1 MSKERIL
8 TVRYGAVDIGT
19 NSCRLLIAEVD
30 QYRQLQPIYQ
40 VMETTRIG
48 EGMDG
53 SRLLGEEAMVR
64 TISCLGGFKEQLDR
78 MQVAKYRAVATSA
91 VREAANR
98 AEFEA
103 RAELETG
110 MDIEIIS
117 GHEEARL
124 SYEGVMRGL
133 ELDTTPLVVDLG
145 GGSTEFIFPDQNIL
159 LSVPLGA
166 VRATEA
172 HMHAWEMR
180 DQLTELACFKSRLE
194 HHPLVMVGGAA
205 STMVAIKKGM
215 VDYQPEL
222 VHGER
227 LSLAEIGDLYELL
240 ESLPLNIR
248 CRLPGLQPER
258 ADIINKGALIMLII
272 MEVLGKRE
280 IIVSESDILQGII
293 WSLADAD
300 R

>member
-1 MSKERIL
+1 M
-8 TVRYGAVDIGT
+8 RYGAVDIGT

-30 QYRQLQPIYQ
+30 QYRQIQPIYQ

-48 EGMDG
+48 EGMNG

-64 TISCLGGFKEQLDR
+64 TISCLGRFKEQMDKL
-78 MQVAKYRAVATSA
+78 QVAKFRAVATSA

-103 RAELETG
+103 RVERETG
-110 MDIEIIS
+110 MAMEIIS

-133 ELDTTPLVVDLG
+133 ELDTSPLVVDLG
-145 GGSTEFIFPDQNIL
+145 GGSTEFIFPELDMLI
-159 LSVPLGA
+159 SVPLGA

-172 HMHAWEMR
+172 KMSALQMR
-180 DQLTELACFKSRLE
+180 DSLKELSCFKDRLD
-194 HHPLVMVGGAA
+194 HHPMVMVGGAP

-215 VDYQPEL
+215 LDYRPDL

-227 LSLAEIGDLYELL
+227 LSFAEIGDLYELL
-240 ESLPLNIR
+240 ESLPLELR
-248 CRLPGLQPER
+248 RRLPGLQVER

-293 WSLADAD
+293 WSLADTD

>member
-1 MSKERIL
+1 L
-8 TVRYGAVDIGT
+8 TMRYGAVDIGT

-30 QYRQLQPIYQ
+30 KYRQIQPIYR

-64 TISCLGGFKEQLDR
+64 TIACLGGFKEQLDK

-98 AEFEA
+98 AEFEV
-103 RAELETG
+103 RVELETG
-110 MDIEIIS
+110 MEIEIIS

-124 SYEGVMRGL
+124 SYAGVMRGL
-133 ELDTTPLVVDLG
+133 EMDRSPLVVDLG
-145 GGSTEFIFPDQNIL
+145 GGSTEFIFPELDMLI
-159 LSVPLGA
+159 SVPLGA

-172 HMHAWEMR
+172 QMSALQIR
-180 DQLTELACFKSRLE
+180 DSLKELSCFKDRLVN
-194 HHPLVMVGGAA
+194 HPLVMVGGAP

-215 VDYQPEL
+215 LDYRPDQ

-227 LSLAEIGDLYELL
+227 LSFSEIGDLYELL
-240 ESLPLNIR
+240 ESLPVELR
-248 CRLPGLQPER
+248 RRLPGLQAER

-272 MEVLGKRE
+272 MEVLSKRE

-293 WSLADAD
+293 WTLDDAD

>member
-1 MSKERIL
+1 L
-8 TVRYGAVDIGT
+8 TMRYGAVDIGT

-30 QYRQLQPIYQ
+30 KYRQIQPIYR

-64 TISCLGGFKEQLDR
+64 TIACLGGFKEQLDK

-98 AEFEA
+98 AEFEV
-103 RAELETG
+103 RVELETG
-110 MDIEIIS
+110 MEIEIIS

-124 SYEGVMRGL
+124 SYAGVMRGL
-133 ELDTTPLVVDLG
+133 EMDRSPLVVDLG
-145 GGSTEFIFPDQNIL
+145 GGSTEFIFPELDMLI
-159 LSVPLGA
+159 SVPLGA

-172 HMHAWEMR
+172 QMSALQIR
-180 DQLTELACFKSRLE
+180 DSLKELSCFKDRLVN
-194 HHPLVMVGGAA
+194 HPLVMVGGAP

-215 VDYQPEL
+215 LDYHPDQ

-227 LSLAEIGDLYELL
+227 LSFSEIGDLYELL
-240 ESLPLNIR
+240 ESLPVELR
-248 CRLPGLQPER
+248 RRLPGLQAER

-272 MEVLGKRE
+272 MEVLSKRE

-293 WSLADAD
+293 WTLDDAD

>member
-1 MSKERIL
+1 M
-8 TVRYGAVDIGT
+8 RYGAVDIGT

-30 QYRQLQPIYQ
+30 RYRQLQPIYQ

-64 TISCLGGFKEQLDR
+64 TIACLGRFKEQLDK

-103 RAELETG
+103 RVALETG
-110 MDIEIIS
+110 MDIEVIS

-133 ELDTTPLVVDLG
+133 ELDTSPLVVDLG
-145 GGSTEFIFPDQNIL
+145 GGSTEFIFPELDMLI
-159 LSVPLGA
+159 SVQLGA
-166 VRATEA
+166 VRATA
-172 HMHAWEMR
+172 AKMTALQMR
-180 DQLTELACFKSRLE
+180 DSLKELSCFKDRLVS
-194 HHPLVMVGGAA
+194 HPLVMVGGAP

-215 VDYQPEL
+215 LDYRPDL

-227 LSLAEIGDLYELL
+227 LSFAEIGDLYELL
-240 ESLPLNIR
+240 ESLPLELR
-248 CRLPGLQPER
+248 RRLPGLQAER

-280 IIVSESDILQGII
+280 IIVSESDILHGII

-300 R
+300 S

>member
-1 MSKERIL
+1 M
-8 TVRYGAVDIGT
+8 TMRYGAVDIGT

-30 QYRQLQPIYQ
+30 RYRQLQPIYQ

-64 TISCLGGFKEQLDR
+64 TIACLGRFKEQLDK

-103 RAELETG
+103 RVALETG
-110 MDIEIIS
+110 MDIEVIS

-133 ELDTTPLVVDLG
+133 ELDTSPLVVDLG
-145 GGSTEFIFPDQNIL
+145 GGSTEFIFPELDMLI
-159 LSVPLGA
+159 SVQLGA
-166 VRATEA
+166 VRATA
-172 HMHAWEMR
+172 AKMTALQMR
-180 DQLTELACFKSRLE
+180 DSLKEISCFKDRLV
-194 HHPLVMVGGAA
+194 HHPLVMVGGAP

-215 VDYQPEL
+215 LDYRPDL

-227 LSLAEIGDLYELL
+227 LSFAEIGDLYELL
-240 ESLPLNIR
+240 ESLPLELR
-248 CRLPGLQPER
+248 RRLPGLQAER

-280 IIVSESDILQGII
+280 IIVSESDILHGII

-300 R
+300 S

>member
-1 MSKERIL
+1 M
-8 TVRYGAVDIGT
+8 TMRYGAVDIGT

-30 QYRQLQPIYQ
+30 QYRQIQPIYR

-53 SRLLGEEAMVR
+53 SGLLGEEAMVR
-64 TISCLGGFKEQLDR
+64 TISCLGGFKGQLDK
-78 MQVAKYRAVATSA
+78 MQAKYRAVATSA

-103 RAELETG
+103 RVALETG

-124 SYEGVMRGL
+124 SYEGVIRGL
-133 ELDTTPLVVDLG
+133 ELDASPMVVDLG
-145 GGSTEFIFPDQNIL
+145 GGSTEFIFPELDMLI
-159 LSVPLGA
+159 SVPLGA
-166 VRATEA
+166 VRATVA
-172 HMHAWEMR
+172 KMSALQMR
-180 DQLTELACFKSRLE
+180 DSLKELSCFKDRLVR
-194 HHPLVMVGGAA
+194 HPLVMVGGSP

-215 VDYQPEL
+215 LDYRPEL

-227 LSLAEIGDLYELL
+227 LSFTEIGDLYELL
-240 ESLPLNIR
+240 ESLPLELR
-248 CRLPGLQPER
+248 RRLPGLQVER

-272 MEVLGKRE
+272 MEVMGKRE

>member
-1 MSKERIL
+1 M
-8 TVRYGAVDIGT
+8 TMRYGAVDIGT

-30 QYRQLQPIYQ
+30 KYRQIQPIYR

-64 TISCLGGFKEQLDR
+64 TIACLGGFKEQLDK

-98 AEFEA
+98 AEFEV
-103 RAELETG
+103 RVELETG
-110 MDIEIIS
+110 MEIEIIS

-124 SYEGVMRGL
+124 SYAGVMRGL
-133 ELDTTPLVVDLG
+133 EMDRSPLVVDLG
-145 GGSTEFIFPDQNIL
+145 GGSTEFIFPELDMLI
-159 LSVPLGA
+159 SVPLGA

-172 HMHAWEMR
+172 QMSALQIR
-180 DQLTELACFKSRLE
+180 DSLKELSCFKDRLVN
-194 HHPLVMVGGAA
+194 HPLVMVGGAP

-215 VDYQPEL
+215 LDYRPDQ

-227 LSLAEIGDLYELL
+227 LSFSEIGDLYELL
-240 ESLPLNIR
+240 ESLPVELR
-248 CRLPGLQPER
+248 RRLPGLQAER

-272 MEVLGKRE
+272 MEVLSKRE

-293 WSLADAD
+293 WTLDDAD